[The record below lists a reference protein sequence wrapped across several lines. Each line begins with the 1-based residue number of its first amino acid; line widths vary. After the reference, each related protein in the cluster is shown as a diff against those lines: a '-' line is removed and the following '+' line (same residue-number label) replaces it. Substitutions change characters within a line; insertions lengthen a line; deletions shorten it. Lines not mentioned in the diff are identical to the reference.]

1 MMILQ
6 EGAKYALL
14 HLIEKDINQL
24 KINGKSEISMRNMPT
39 NSLSKAYNYRLW
51 IVNLNTRYNIS
62 SPFRHSLCL
71 GHYFWKKSIYPFVW
85 KLRFLRK
92 NVFFLA
98 CYTNF
103 TSIFTLTSRYFN
115 PRLQTMF
122 WNISNFN
129 VSKRVKLYHICFS
142 KMGK

>member
-71 GHYFWKKSIYPFVW
+71 GHYFWKKSIYPFIW

-92 NVFFLA
+92 NVFSLLV
-98 CYTNF
+98 TPILLV
-103 TSIFTLTSRYFN
+103 SSPLLPVILTLDCKQCFEILVIS
-115 PRLQTMF
+115 MF
-122 WNISNFN
+122 Q
-129 VSKRVKLYHICFS
+129 RE
-142 KMGK
+142 